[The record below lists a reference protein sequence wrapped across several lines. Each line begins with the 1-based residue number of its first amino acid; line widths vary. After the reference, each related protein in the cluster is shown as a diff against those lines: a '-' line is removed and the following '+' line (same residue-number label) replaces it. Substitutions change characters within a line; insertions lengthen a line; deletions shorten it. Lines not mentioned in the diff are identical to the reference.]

1 MSVSAN
7 SPSSAAVDAL
17 ASLRANRGWF
27 IALGLAFIVL
37 GFIALAHVLTASVV
51 TALYVGVLVI
61 IGGIVQIFHAF
72 KVKGWGRFLFWLLA
86 GVLYL
91 ATGALMISQPL
102 LTLALLTLFIG
113 IAIGV
118 DGVFKIIAGLGA
130 RGESGWFFIV
140 LSGAISLLLGVLIVS
155 RWPENSL
162 YILGLFLGLDLIFN
176 GVGTLLFGLALKK
189 NRA

>member
-1 MSVSAN
+1 MPVA
-7 SPSSAAVDAL
+7 SPTGAATSAL
-17 ASLRANRGWF
+17 ATLRANWGWF
-27 IALGLAFIVL
+27 VALGLAFIVL

-51 TALYVGVLVI
+51 TALYVGILII

-91 ATGALMISQPL
+91 VTGALMLSQPL
-102 LTLALLTLFIG
+102 LTLAVLTLFIG
-113 IAIGV
+113 VALAV

-130 RGESGWFFIV
+130 KGTAGWFFIV
-140 LSGAISLLLGVLIVS
+140 LSGVISLVLGFIIIG

-162 YILGLFLGLDLIFN
+162 YILGLFLGIDLIMN
-176 GVGTLLFGLALKK
+176 GVATLAFGLAARK
-189 NRA
+189 AA